1 MQQQD
6 DQLTVYNFTSLE
18 KTLRNQYH
26 ELIECFI
33 KMEGRL
39 QDVKKDQDGDTDHV
53 HQTDSLRDRIVSL
66 NTRLNTVNKEMI
78 SMAGVMESHERRI
91 DQKYSDSLVKIR
103 VFTLLVL
110 VIGIVIGFGSA
121 AILSLNKLHPTI

>member
-33 KMEGRL
+33 NMEGRL

-53 HQTDSLRDRIVSL
+53 HQTDTLRDRIVSL
-66 NTRLNTVNKEMI
+66 NTRLHTVNKEMI
-78 SMAGVMESHERRI
+78 SMAGVMKSHERRI
-91 DQKYSDSLVKIR
+91 DQKYGDSLVKIR

-110 VIGIVIGFGSA
+110 MIGIVIGFGSA
-121 AILSLNKLHPTI
+121 AILSLNKLHPVI